1 MRNFSIESLI
11 NTLDTNATTINSK
24 NKLIFGTNSG
34 IVLGKVLYK
43 NNKDFEFENFATIKI
58 LFENVP
64 EDKFIFT
71 ENAKSFIVLYDVV
84 VINNNSNI
92 TLPFLILFLP
102 EIQYLSFGQLPKHLI
117 SGIVLGKVL
126 YKNNK
131 DFEFE
136 NFATIKI
143 LFENVP
149 EDKFIFTENAKS
161 FIVLYDVVVINNNS
175 NITLTFLILF
185 LPEIQYLSF
194 GQLPK
199 HLISIDELWFIR
211 FIIS

>member
-11 NTLDTNATTINSK
+11 NALDTNATTINSK

-117 SGIVLGKVL
+117 S
-126 YKNNK
+126 
-131 DFEFE
+131 
-136 NFATIKI
+136 
-143 LFENVP
+143 
-149 EDKFIFTENAKS
+149 
-161 FIVLYDVVVINNNS
+161 
-175 NITLTFLILF
+175 
-185 LPEIQYLSF
+185 
-194 GQLPK
+194 
-199 HLISIDELWFIR
+199 IDELWFIR

>member
-1 MRNFSIESLI
+1 MCNFSIESLI

-71 ENAKSFIVLYDVV
+71 ENAKSFIVLSDVV

-117 SGIVLGKVL
+117 S
-126 YKNNK
+126 
-131 DFEFE
+131 
-136 NFATIKI
+136 
-143 LFENVP
+143 
-149 EDKFIFTENAKS
+149 
-161 FIVLYDVVVINNNS
+161 
-175 NITLTFLILF
+175 
-185 LPEIQYLSF
+185 
-194 GQLPK
+194 
-199 HLISIDELWFIR
+199 IDELWFIR

>member
-1 MRNFSIESLI
+1 MCNFSIESLI

-117 SGIVLGKVL
+117 S
-126 YKNNK
+126 
-131 DFEFE
+131 
-136 NFATIKI
+136 
-143 LFENVP
+143 
-149 EDKFIFTENAKS
+149 
-161 FIVLYDVVVINNNS
+161 
-175 NITLTFLILF
+175 
-185 LPEIQYLSF
+185 
-194 GQLPK
+194 
-199 HLISIDELWFIR
+199 IDELWFIR

>member
-11 NTLDTNATTINSK
+11 NALDTNATTINSK

-34 IVLGKVLYK
+34 IVFGRVLYK

-102 EIQYLSFGQLPKHLI
+102 EIQYLSFG
-117 SGIVLGKVL
+117 
-126 YKNNK
+126 
-131 DFEFE
+131 
-136 NFATIKI
+136 NFR
-143 LFENVP
+143 
-149 EDKFIFTENAKS
+149 
-161 FIVLYDVVVINNNS
+161 
-175 NITLTFLILF
+175 NI
-185 LPEIQYLSF
+185 
-194 GQLPK
+194 
-199 HLISIDELWFIR
+199 
-211 FIIS
+211 